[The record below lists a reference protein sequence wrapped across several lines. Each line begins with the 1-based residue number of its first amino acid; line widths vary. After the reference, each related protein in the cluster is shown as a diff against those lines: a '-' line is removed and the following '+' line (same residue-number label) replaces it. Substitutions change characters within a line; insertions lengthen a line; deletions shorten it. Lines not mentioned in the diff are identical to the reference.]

1 VSVREIQGDF
11 IEESDYF
18 KLGGN
23 STLRGYRE
31 EQFRGNRVA
40 WSNIEYRY
48 LISRRSYLFAF
59 FDSGYYLVNGDE
71 SKKIVETS
79 AFKNGYGFG
88 MSFETG
94 IGLLS
99 VSYALASGE
108 GFSDGKIHFGII
120 NQF

>member
-1 VSVREIQGDF
+1 M
-11 IEESDYF
+11 
-18 KLGGN
+18 
-23 STLRGYRE
+23 
-31 EQFRGNRVA
+31 A